1 MNHVAI
7 EQLMHDVLDGVA
19 TPEEQTRLEQHLA
32 ADPVLRERYSELR
45 SMFDTLNRMPLVEA
59 PDDLHAELMRT
70 IERGQAGRTRNPG
83 WLAALADSFRAR
95 PVPAFGLAGLT
106 IVALALVLWSGAG
119 RRDMRIAGGDSPVT
133 GTMAPPAA
141 AADVVSLQAGDV
153 RIRIELERENGIL
166 IVALSGVAPSGAVLE
181 ISGASIDRHASIEG
195 EGAAIDETASLAG
208 RVRTNLE
215 GTVRARLHVGSDTAD
230 DIEATLLTSAGNRR
244 HVFAPGRRTRP

>member
-1 MNHVAI
+1 MNNVAI

-19 TPEEQTRLEQHLA
+19 TPEEETRLEQRLA
-32 ADPVLRERYSELR
+32 ADPVLRERYTELR
-45 SMFDTLNRMPLVEA
+45 SMFDTLNRMPLVDP

-83 WLAALADSFRAR
+83 WLAVLADSFRAR

-141 AADVVSLQAGDV
+141 ADVVSLEAGDA
-153 RIRIELERENGIL
+153 RIRIELERENGVL
-166 IVALSGVAPSGAVLE
+166 IAALSGVAPSGATLE

-215 GTVRARLHVGSDTAD
+215 GTVRARLHIGSGAAGNV
-230 DIEATLLTSAGNRR
+230 EATLMTSAGTSR
-244 HVFAPGRRTRP
+244 HVFTPGRRTRP